1 MNIYT
6 PFIMYNVHNLYS
18 IKIMG
23 FLFVMQKKGH
33 NLLLPKMKS
42 KLPFYIDLAT
52 FKNECVSATNLKTK
66 LLCLFL

>member
-1 MNIYT
+1 MNVYT
-6 PFIMYNVHNLYS
+6 FFIMYNVHNLYS

-42 KLPFYIDLAT
+42 KLPYYIDLAT
-52 FKNECVSATNLKTK
+52 FKK
-66 LLCLFL
+66 